1 MTSIFPSEQAKQLS
15 SGTAIN
21 TESKPFFFIFSA
33 AFAIISEFVFV
44 SEEDERPSLSV
55 LTKIAESFAGREVTN
70 WTLLPSSPVNSV
82 VPGFL
87 PPRDDRILSVP
98 TMPALTAMLTSS
110 RTATDITITAFLF
123 PFVISFALRQKSF
136 RQKGCDIPNL

>member
-1 MTSIFPSEQAKQLS
+1 MTSIFPSEQANPLS

-70 WTLLPSSPVNSV
+70 WILPPSSPVTSV

-87 PPRDDRILSVP
+87 PPISDRILSVP

-136 RQKGCDIPNL
+136 RQKGHDIPNL